1 LNSDYCLAWFSE
13 PHELTMNLDNYNSVI
28 MVAMGLKIAAQLF
41 YLKELIKDY
50 NNCKV

>member
-1 LNSDYCLAWFSE
+1 
-13 PHELTMNLDNYNSVI
+13 MNLDDYSSVI
-28 MVAMGLKIAAQLF
+28 MITTGLEIAAQLP